1 MTDSTH
7 YVGIDVSKAQFD
19 WASRPSGERHRV
31 PNTEAGVSGLVE
43 QWRVAPPTA
52 IVVEATGRLEVPLV
66 SALAAAGLPVSV
78 VNPRQV
84 RDFAKATGRWAKTD
98 ALDAAVLA
106 QCADAVRPTPRPI
119 ADDATQD
126 LRALLT
132 RRRQLLD
139 MRTAEQQRL
148 SGAPRRVHQQIQ
160 AHLAWLDHQLAQLEK
175 DLTQMIRALP
185 VWREQEDLLR
195 SVPGIGPVLSRT
207 LLAELPELGTRSP
220 KQPAALVGVA
230 PLNRD
235 SGTWRG
241 RRTCW
246 GGRATVRRVL
256 YMATLVATKW
266 NPVIRAF
273 YTRRRGAGK
282 PAKVALVACMHK
294 LLTILN
300 AMLKTS
306 DLLARARTERLTFKT
321 VAHPTFPAPEER
333 IKVRGNA
340 VRILRLMSGRNSR
353 RRIMIPAAC
362 SAFAVIAA

>member
-1 MTDSTH
+1 MTQH
-7 YVGIDVSKAQFD
+7 EMCIGIDVAKAQLD
-19 WASRPSGERHRV
+19 WAARPSGERQQA
-31 PNTEAGVSGLVE
+31 PNTEAGISGLVE
-43 QWRVAPPTA
+43 QWRAAPPTA

-98 ALDAAVLA
+98 AIDAAVLA
-106 QCADAVRPTPRPI
+106 QFAEAVRPTPRPV
-119 ADDATQD
+119 ADEATQE
-126 LRALLT
+126 LRARLT
-132 RRRQLLD
+132 RRWQLLD

-148 SGAPRRVHQQIQ
+148 NGAPRRLHQQIQ
-160 AHLAWLDHQLAQLEK
+160 THLAWLDHHLEQLDQ
-175 DLTQMIRALP
+175 DLTQLIRSLP
-185 VWREQEDLLR
+185 LWREKEDLLR

-220 KQPAALVGVA
+220 KQLAALVGVA

-235 SGTWRG
+235 SG
-241 RRTCW
+241 TCW